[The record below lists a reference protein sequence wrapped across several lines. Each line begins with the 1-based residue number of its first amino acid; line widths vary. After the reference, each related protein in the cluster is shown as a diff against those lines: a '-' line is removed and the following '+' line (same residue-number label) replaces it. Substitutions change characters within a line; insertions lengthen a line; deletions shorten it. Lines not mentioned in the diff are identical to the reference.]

1 MIPRLVIR
9 SAILLSIAVSGVVS
23 AAGNGSGKIKSGWFT
38 YPGGLV
44 FFYLDGPNDGHA
56 NSACPGVPARWV
68 IDTNTVDGK
77 NAFAAFMLAYSQDRP
92 VQVSGFDGVAC
103 VHGNTEVALAINVY

>member
-1 MIPRLVIR
+1 MNSKWSIR
-9 SAILLSIAVSGVVS
+9 SAIVLLAAVAGVAN
-23 AAGNGSGKIKSGWFT
+23 AAGNGSGKIRPGWFT

-44 FFYLDGPNDGHA
+44 FFFLDGPNDGHA
-56 NSACPGVPARWV
+56 NSPCTVIPSRWV

-77 NAFAAFMLAYSQDRP
+77 IAFAAFMLAYSQDRP